1 VDQPLE
7 AYQDEI
13 YLAGLDGVTPDL
25 PTDLDELEAAA
36 AGRLTPEAFGYI
48 AGSAGSGET
57 ARANRAAFR
66 RWRIVPRML
75 KALALGARA
84 VLIGRPYALALGI
97 AGEPGVRHV
106 LRALRNDFELTMR
119 LSGYASLAELGPES
133 LARPGRET

>member
-1 VDQPLE
+1 MDQPLE

-13 YLAGLDGVTPDL
+13 YLAGLDGVTPGL
-25 PTDLDELEAAA
+25 PTDLNGLEAAA
-36 AGRLTPEAFGYI
+36 AWRLTPEALGYI
-48 AGSAGSGET
+48 AGSAGSGDT
-57 ARANRAAFR
+57 AVLFDSGIRGGSD
-66 RWRIVPRML
+66 ML

-119 LSGYASLAELGPES
+119 LSGYASLADLGPES
-133 LARPGRET
+133 LARSS